1 MKKFEH
7 LLSGGD
13 FRSIGHSNQ
22 IVSQVKT
29 QEDFD
34 ELFAGFFIPERLI
47 VMRVADATEKIT
59 IKNPSFLQKHAQDIL
74 DLCDTARN
82 IELKWHLALLIPRLN
97 LTDKDAARAWL
108 IVMGWASNPKESKIV
123 RVNSLDAIV
132 QMAKKNTRLEPEAQ
146 NLILSMKSENVPS
159 LNARIKKLTR

>member
-34 ELFAGFFIPERLI
+34 ALFAGFFIPERLI
-47 VMRVADATEKIT
+47 VMRVADATEKLRLKT
-59 IKNPSFLQKHAQDIL
+59 NLFCKNMPRIFL
-74 DLCDTARN
+74 T
-82 IELKWHLALLIPRLN
+82 
-97 LTDKDAARAWL
+97 
-108 IVMGWASNPKESKIV
+108 S
-123 RVNSLDAIV
+123 AI
-132 QMAKKNTRLEPEAQ
+132 QREHRT
-146 NLILSMKSENVPS
+146 
-159 LNARIKKLTR
+159 